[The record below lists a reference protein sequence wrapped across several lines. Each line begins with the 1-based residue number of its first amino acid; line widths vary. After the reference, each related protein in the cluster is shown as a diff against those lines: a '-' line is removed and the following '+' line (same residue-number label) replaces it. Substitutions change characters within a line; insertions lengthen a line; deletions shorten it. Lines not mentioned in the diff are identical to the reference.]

1 MKLRIV
7 ITIAVA
13 ILLAGTVGFAQG
25 QGRTERS
32 EGTFAVQG
40 QVMGPCG
47 PAFVLAQYA
56 IAWKRIDRYDKNQ
69 DPVES
74 IIQNNP
80 IGSSLY
86 YLGNDGDP
94 APSNAKVVIGV
105 PKEMEN
111 VRVDWVNNIIYDQG
125 DIFHATVPGYGTI
138 FAAIGHAAFDMSTEP
153 WTTLRSTP
161 KYWGDVAAL
170 CDYLMK

>member
-1 MKLRIV
+1 MRIV
-7 ITIAVA
+7 ITVAVA
-13 ILLAGTVGFAQG
+13 VLLAGTIGFAQE

-47 PAFVLAQYA
+47 SASVLAQYT
-56 IAWKRIDRYDKNQ
+56 IAWKQIDRYDKSQ
-69 DPVES
+69 VLVES
-74 IIQNNP
+74 IIQNKP

-86 YLGNDGDP
+86 YLGSEGEA
-94 APSNAKVVIGV
+94 APSDAKVVIGV

-111 VRVDWVNNIIYDQG
+111 VRVDWVKNIIYDQG
-125 DIFHATVPGYGTI
+125 DIFHVTVPGYGTI
-138 FAAIGHAAFDMSTEP
+138 FAQVGHAAYDMNTDP
-153 WTTLRSTP
+153 WTTLHSSTQ
-161 KYWGDVAAL
+161 YDGDVAAL

>member
-1 MKLRIV
+1 VKLRIV
-7 ITIAVA
+7 ITVAVA
-13 ILLAGTVGFAQG
+13 VLLAGTIGFGQG

-47 PAFVLAQYA
+47 SEWVVAQYT
-56 IAWKRIDRYDKNQ
+56 IAWKQSDRYDNSQ
-69 DPVES
+69 VLVES
-74 IIQNNP
+74 IIQNKP

-86 YLGNDGDP
+86 YLGRQGDA
-94 APSNAKVVIGV
+94 APSDAKVVIGV

-125 DIFHATVPGYGTI
+125 DIFHVTVPGYGTI
-138 FAAIGHAAFDMSTEP
+138 FAQIGHAVWDMSTDP
-153 WTTLRSTP
+153 WTTLRSSTQ
-161 KYWGDVAAL
+161 YDGDVAAL